1 MVGGGR
7 GSASRS
13 IGTSILLAVV
23 VFLFLCPPVS
33 GAPLPTAGAQT
44 TLELAPALRRSMH
57 RGRVKVV
64 ALAPAT
70 VEGATMTFP
79 GKGSVDPITGQISI
93 TCEGGLAFR
102 RGRRVV
108 RMGELE
114 LDTAG
119 GSLEANLGS
128 GEMGVAT
135 TSFVAGSE
143 GFGTRAGSNALHLTG
158 AVAHLLRVRLHL
170 PPKHRRPRAAAGGR
184 RRHDVAKRR
193 SKRVFTRG
201 RSLGTVSVVAQP
213 GTVAIVPGGDLTIVL
228 DPTIAAKLRD
238 VEVHISGGA
247 PIGGSEP
254 DLFHFEV
261 TGGSFELASQ
271 ALSVAGGAVIRFA
284 LTLETAGVVV
294 AESEVSV
301 GDPSVELPS
310 ATLKA
315 DLVGKSDAVP
325 YLGFGDLG
333 PQTVIGDLLG
343 PTSAFSV
350 DQSARRVALL
360 ATPVVITPV
369 AAQALDGFRK
379 LCENR
384 ERESK
389 PQDEIKAGEPLGS
402 VSFSAQAE

>member
-1 MVGGGR
+1 
-7 GSASRS
+7 
-13 IGTSILLAVV
+13 VV
-23 VFLFLCPPVS
+23 VFLSLCPPVS

-70 VEGATMTFP
+70 VEGATVTFP
-79 GKGSVDPITGQISI
+79 GKGSVDPVSGQISI

-135 TSFVAGSE
+135 TSFVAGPE
-143 GFGTRAGSNALHLTG
+143 GFGTRAGSDALHLTG
-158 AVAHLLRVRLHL
+158 AVAHMLRVRLHL
-170 PPKHRRPRAAAGGR
+170 PPTHRRPRAAGGR
-184 RRHDVAKRR
+184 RRHDAARR
-193 SKRVFTRG
+193 RPKRVFTRG

-213 GTVAIVPGGDLTIVL
+213 GTVAIETGGGLTLLL
-228 DPTIAAKLRD
+228 DPVMITKLRD
-238 VEVHISGGA
+238 VEVHISGGTPVA
-247 PIGGSEP
+247 GSEP
-254 DLFHFEV
+254 ASFLFGV
-261 TGGSFELASQ
+261 TGGSFDLTNQ
-271 ALSVAGGAVIRFA
+271 TLDVVGGGVLSFDQ
-284 LTLETAGVVV
+284 TLETAGVVV
-294 AESEVSV
+294 AESEVSL
-301 GDPSVELPS
+301 GDPSIELPS
-310 ATLKA
+310 ATLEA
-315 DLVGKSDAVP
+315 DLVGRSGAVP

-333 PQTVIGDLLG
+333 QTAVGDLLG
-343 PTSAFSV
+343 PASTFSG
-350 DQSARRVALL
+350 DTAGRSVALR

-369 AAQALDGFRK
+369 AAAALDGFRQ
-379 LCENR
+379 LYENR
-384 ERESK
+384 KREER
-389 PQDEIKAGEPLGS
+389 PGDEIKAGEPLGT